1 MVACIMSVINIHL
14 IQLLQLSLCGS
25 CTCLNLLMM
34 SFPFRACRFCHM
46 NIHRFSVLSR
56 YSIFMKSI
64 NEIVSMATNYITR
77 DIVMGNIPLTFST
90 SPPLSTTWNVISSI
104 LLFFSNAYYQYWYLM
119 AEDSHWELRNKK
131 INLSRYGHINLHS
144 FLSTKKE
151 LLASYRWRGVFISI
165 PVGYLTVSQWE
176 SLVRTLL
183 SLWASGSAPTL
194 PLSLTHPKALPF

>member
-1 MVACIMSVINIHL
+1 
-14 IQLLQLSLCGS
+14 
-25 CTCLNLLMM
+25 M
-34 SFPFRACRFCHM
+34 SFLSPACRFCHM

-56 YSIFMKSI
+56 SSIFMKRI
-64 NEIVSMATNYITR
+64 NEIVSMTTNYIKCN
-77 DIVMGNIPLTFST
+77 IAVVNIPLTFST
-90 SPPLSTTWNVISSI
+90 SPPLSTTRNAISSI
-104 LLFFSNAYYQYWYLM
+104 LFFFSNAYDQYWYLM

-151 LLASYRWRGVFISI
+151 LLASSRWRGMLVST

-183 SLWASGSAPTL
+183 SLWVSGSAPSLT
-194 PLSLTHPKALPF
+194 LSLTRSKALPF

>member
-14 IQLLQLSLCGS
+14 LQLLQLSLCGRY
-25 CTCLNLLMM
+25 TCLNLLMM
-34 SFPFRACRFCHM
+34 SFPFPACRFCHM

-56 YSIFMKSI
+56 SSIFMKWI
-64 NEIVSMATNYITR
+64 NETVSMATNYIKR
-77 DIVMGNIPLTFST
+77 DIVVVNIPLAFST

-104 LLFFSNAYYQYWYLM
+104 LFFFSNAYYQYWYLM

-151 LLASYRWRGVFISI
+151 LLASYRWRGVLVST
-165 PVGYLTVSQWE
+165 PVAYLTV
-176 SLVRTLL
+176 R
-183 SLWASGSAPTL
+183 
-194 PLSLTHPKALPF
+194 